1 MNIWHDISAS
11 RITPEDFIA
20 CIEISKGGKN
30 KYELDK
36 ETGMLILDRV
46 LYTATHYPANYGF
59 IPRTYAGDGDP
70 LDVLVL
76 CQESILPLTLVR
88 CYPIGVITMLDQG
101 KLDEK
106 IIAIPFKDPTY
117 NSYHDVSE
125 LPSHI
130 FTEMSHFF
138 TVYKNLEQKE
148 TMVDEVRGA
157 EDAKKVIQK
166 CLNVITEKCVLF
178 NFDYALFNICPFGLS
193 CRVEV
198 AALQDID
205 PGCESIIIFCKKVCC
220 CLSSRKESF
229 KYHVISVTFV
239 IIEEVEEFGDGSFS
253 RFDLQRSHL

>member
-1 MNIWHDISAS
+1 MSNIWHDISPS
-11 RITPEDFIA
+11 RITKDDFIA
-20 CIEISKGGKN
+20 VIEIEKGSKK

-36 ETGMLILDRV
+36 ETGHLILDRI
-46 LYTATHYPANYGF
+46 LYTSTHYPTNYGL
-59 IPRTYAGDGDP
+59 IPRTYADDNDP

-76 CQESILPLTLVR
+76 SSEVIQPLSLVR

-166 CLNVITEKCVLF
+166 CLDQYIEKF
-178 NFDYALFNICPFGLS
+178 
-193 CRVEV
+193 CR
-198 AALQDID
+198 
-205 PGCESIIIFCKKVCC
+205 
-220 CLSSRKESF
+220 
-229 KYHVISVTFV
+229 
-239 IIEEVEEFGDGSFS
+239 
-253 RFDLQRSHL
+253 